1 MVWYLSYSKS
11 WGPQNCVSDQR
22 DSTTQ
27 QACYLPSTCALSSF
41 RARRGN
47 WRNMC
52 VAWRTNSN
60 VCPQRLPSARKAGL
74 GHCGPLVVRGS
85 MWRKCSRRSKQI
97 SRTGGSCWKVMPCS
111 VRSGMITA
119 DMGRKQINSLVH
131 LMPHPEADKSYS
143 WLRLTSTPSY
153 RTSKGTALSMI

>member
-11 WGPQNCVSDQR
+11 WGPQNCVSDQQ

-41 RARRGN
+41 CARRGN

-52 VAWRTNSN
+52 VARRTNSN
-60 VCPQRLPSARKAGL
+60 VCPQRPPSARKAGL
-74 GHCGPLVVRGS
+74 GHCGPPVVRGS
-85 MWRKCSRRSKQI
+85 IWTRCSRSKQI
-97 SRTGGSCWKVMPCS
+97 SPTGGSCWKVMPCM
-111 VRSGMITA
+111 RSGMITA

-131 LMPHPEADKSYS
+131 LMPPEADRSYS

-153 RTSKGTALSMI
+153 RTSL